1 MTNPL
6 HYFTFSFKDKSTK
19 EYVGWNT
26 TVATTEEEAI
36 VKAQQQ
42 WDTAESTYYID
53 TASFIQQTDEEMVE
67 MVNFAL

>member
-26 TVATTEEEAI
+26 TVAATEEEAI
-36 VKAQQQ
+36 EKAQKQ
-42 WDTAESTYYID
+42 WCVVSSSYYVDTT
-53 TASFIQQTDEEMVE
+53 SFTQLTDEEMVE
-67 MVNFAL
+67 MVNLAL